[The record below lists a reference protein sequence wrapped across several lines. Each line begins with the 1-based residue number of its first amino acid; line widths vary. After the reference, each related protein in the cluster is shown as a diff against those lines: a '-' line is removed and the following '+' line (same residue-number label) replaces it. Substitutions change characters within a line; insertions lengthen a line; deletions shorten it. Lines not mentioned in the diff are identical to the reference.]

1 MKSAE
6 LKAGQRDGMKVAP
19 TASEL
24 VGGWVA
30 LLADQW
36 ERIWAALSAG
46 CWEFLWAV
54 ARVASMV
61 GDWADLWENAKAD

>member
-1 MKSAE
+1 M
-6 LKAGQRDGMKVAP
+6 LVAP
-19 TASEL
+19 TVSEL

-46 CWEFLWAV
+46 CWEFLWA
-54 ARVASMV
+54 ASRVASMV